1 MKEGSSSTI
10 IENTIAFEAAKNS
23 LETMCLT
30 CSDGGGGRGE
40 VNPNSLKAL
49 QELLK
54 QEQEK
59 NAQLEATVSALTS
72 ELKSYEKLVAQ
83 LISGAGGSS
92 SKLLGTIKSPIGMEM
107 SDKQQKAM
115 ESLQALF
122 KRTCSI
128 EADQVTEDIDE
139 AVELEGRPQINQLE
153 REQSKKRKWRRTG
166 MVKLSNDFRDD
177 Q

>member
-1 MKEGSSSTI
+1 MTI
-10 IENTIAFEAAKNS
+10 VWVRLYLS
-23 LETMCLT
+23 
-30 CSDGGGGRGE
+30 
-40 VNPNSLKAL
+40 
-49 QELLK
+49 
-54 QEQEK
+54 EQLFFRTAWRLRFHIK
-59 NAQLEATVSALTS
+59 
-72 ELKSYEKLVAQ
+72 
-83 LISGAGGSS
+83 ISVTHYIFSFF
-92 SKLLGTIKSPIGMEM
+92 L
-107 SDKQQKAM
+107 QKAM

-153 REQSKKRKWRRTG
+153 REQSKRRKWRRTG